1 MHEVL
6 ILKINKIYPSGM
18 AHWQFLFF
26 LNVSFSLVINEFIR
40 VKNCV
45 KVLMR
50 MLHDVVFMRTMV
62 ITSNYI
68 SKVKFHP
75 GLIS

>member
-6 ILKINKIYPSGM
+6 SLKIYKIYPSGM
-18 AHWQFLFF
+18 AHWQF

-45 KVLMR
+45 KVLVR
-50 MLHDVVFMRTMV
+50 MLRDVVFMRTMV
-62 ITSNYI
+62 ITSSYI

-75 GLIS
+75 VLIS